1 MDMIETAMNNV
12 GVDES
17 LLPFGRI
24 KKDALL
30 KARKVLDE
38 LV

>member
-1 MDMIETAMNNV
+1 MIENAMNTV

-24 KKDALL
+24 KKEALL
-30 KARKVLDE
+30 KARKILDE